1 MSIHRNN
8 DEERQ
13 SLLRQV
19 ILQCQLDHLEQCWN
33 LDLNGNGLLNDE
45 SEAGFDELDDL
56 EDLDEF
62 DLDDDELDDF
72 DFPGFGAF
80 EGNFL
85 IPLDEETEDWIEN
98 IMMRSILDP

>member
-19 ILQCQLDHLEQCWN
+19 ILQCQLDHLERCWN
-33 LDLNGNGLLNDE
+33 LDLNGNPLLDDE

-56 EDLDEF
+56 EDLNEF
-62 DLDDDELDDF
+62 DLDDEEFDY
-72 DFPGFGAF
+72 DFPGFEAF
-80 EGNFL
+80 EGGFL
-85 IPLDEETEDWIEN
+85 IPLDAETEDWIETV
-98 IMMRSILDP
+98 MERSLLDP